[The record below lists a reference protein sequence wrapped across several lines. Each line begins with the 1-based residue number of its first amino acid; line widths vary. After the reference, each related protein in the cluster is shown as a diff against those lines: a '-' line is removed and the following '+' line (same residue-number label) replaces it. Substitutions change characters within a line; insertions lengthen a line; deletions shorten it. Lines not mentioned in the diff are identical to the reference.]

1 MLVFGTASSMLP
13 KNLKQRLMSV
23 LAIVVIVF
31 GAVYVN
37 RAAMRLGS
45 PVTFN
50 TAKAAVLGTS
60 ATPAVADSS
69 YKTGADGVVE
79 VPLTIANTKF
89 VPASLSIPAD
99 KPVRLVVDRQEANA
113 CSDQLSLPQLGIT
126 VDLKPNAV
134 TTVDLPATK
143 SGQYTLTCGMGMMS
157 GQLLVGG
164 GAPASAG
171 AGSPLPW
178 LIFTMAAG
186 LGAAFLLRNRRP
198 VGQPAPAP
206 AAAAARNA
214 AATSGKSG
222 AHRRNHKQGSQH
234 RTDRSHRTQP
244 VAPSATAASIAGFSP
259 QQLIVVAGLIGTAVI
274 IGLAMGGGLP
284 G

>member
-1 MLVFGTASSMLP
+1 
-13 KNLKQRLMSV
+13 V
-23 LAIVVIVF
+23 LAIVVIIF

-50 TAKAAVLGTS
+50 TVKAAVLGTPATS
-60 ATPAVADSS
+60 ATSDTA

-99 KPVRLVVDRQEANA
+99 KPVRLVVNRQEANA

-126 VDLKPNAV
+126 VDLKPNAI

-157 GQLLVGG
+157 GQLLVGA
-164 GAPASAG
+164 GAPAPASS
-171 AGSPLPW
+171 GSPLLW
-178 LIFTMAAG
+178 LLLTIASG
-186 LGAAFLLRNRRP
+186 VGAAYVLRSRKP
-198 VGQPAPAP
+198 VGQPSTVPATV
-206 AAAAARNA
+206 AARNA
-214 AATSGKSG
+214 ASSQKSG
-222 AHRRNHKQGSQH
+222 SHPRNHKQGTQH
-234 RTDRSHRTQP
+234 RNGRSHRAEPAPAP
-244 VAPSATAASIAGFSP
+244 VAAASFAGFKP
-259 QQLIVVAGLIGTAVI
+259 QQIIVITALIGFAVI